1 MFTYFFAF
9 HSVPWG
15 GGSRRTKGASRTRFF
30 YGFFA
35 PLRRGLGFYD
45 VPSAPQGRGFWFFRF
60 FCPSRTRLFSVF
72 LRYRG
77 VGFSSQREVH
87 NVSSAHLRRGFFA
100 PQGRGFG
107 FYDVPRVP
115 LGRGFFRFF
124 CASWTSFF
132 FLFLCVSWV
141 HDVPITPLGRGFF
154 RFFCTSGTRF
164 GVSLRTKCASRTRFI

>member
-1 MFTYFFAF
+1 MSILFFG
-9 HSVPWG
+9 WGGGGG

-72 LRYRG
+72 FRFREVG
-77 VGFSSQREVH
+77 GFSSQREVH

-124 CASWTSFF
+124 C
-132 FLFLCVSWV
+132 
-141 HDVPITPLGRGFF
+141 P
-154 RFFCTSGTRF
+154 SGTRF